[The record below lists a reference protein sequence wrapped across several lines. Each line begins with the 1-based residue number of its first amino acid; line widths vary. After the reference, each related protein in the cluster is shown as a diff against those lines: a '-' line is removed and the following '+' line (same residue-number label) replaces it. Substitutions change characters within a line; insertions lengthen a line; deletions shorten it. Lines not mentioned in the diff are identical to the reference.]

1 MRSAV
6 PKAAPQPAPMNVL
19 LLCALPPVAAGTI
32 RDHVH
37 ALTHFSRHQV
47 NCFPHVGVVSNRLP
61 QGIDLERFDA
71 VVIHYSVYLLAD
83 SYVGPGDRARIS
95 AYRGVKLLFL
105 QDEYRQVDRVQAV
118 IRELGVDVLFTCLPK
133 PEIEKVY
140 PAAALPGLTKISN
153 LTGYVPKALAA
164 MPVPSIDRRPIDVGY
179 RARIVPFWL
188 GLLGAEKWQIAPR
201 FLAAVE
207 GSGLACN
214 ISNREEDRIYGEGW
228 IRFVS
233 SCKTMLGVESGA
245 SVFDFDG
252 TIQRTVHEYLARNPG
267 ASFEQVEDRF
277 LRPHEGKIRLN
288 QISPR
293 CFEATALR
301 TTMVLFEGDYSGI
314 LEPWKHYIP
323 LRKDFSN
330 VTEVVNAIKNT
341 PLLQEIA
348 DRAYREIALN
358 PEHSY
363 EAFVA
368 RFDAALSA
376 AHALKGHSPRPP
388 VSRAWFFIT
397 TLPAAVFPRLVRVW
411 LMIPPAIRSR
421 LKPLAGPLIS
431 ALRR

>member
-1 MRSAV
+1 MSIRPENKS
-6 PKAAPQPAPMNVL
+6 MNVL

-37 ALTHFSRHQV
+37 ALTNFSRHRV
-47 NCFPHVGVVSNRLP
+47 HCFPHVGVMSNRLP

-71 VVIHYSVYLLAD
+71 IVIHYSVYLLAD
-83 SYVGPGDRARIS
+83 SYIGPADRARIS

-105 QDEYRQVDRVQAV
+105 QDEYRQIDRVHAV
-118 IRELGVDVLFTCLPK
+118 IRELAIDILFTCVPE

-140 PAAALPGLTKISN
+140 PAAALPDLVKISN
-153 LTGYVPKALAA
+153 LTGYVPKALTKL
-164 MPVPSIDRRPIDVGY
+164 PVPAISRRPIDAGY

-188 GLLGAEKWQIAPR
+188 GLLGAEKWQIVPR

-207 GSGLACN
+207 GCGLTCN
-214 ISNREEDRIYGEGW
+214 ISNREEDRIYGNGW
-228 IRFVS
+228 ISFVS

-252 TIQRTVHEYLARNPG
+252 TIQRTVDEYLARNPD
-267 ASFEQVEDRF
+267 ASFEQIEDHF
-277 LRPHEGKIRLN
+277 LQPHEGKIRLN

-293 CFEATALR
+293 CFEAAALR

-314 LEPWKHYIP
+314 LKPWKHYVP

-330 VTEVVNAIKNT
+330 IPEVVAAIKNT
-341 PLLQEIA
+341 SLLQEVA

-358 PEHSY
+358 PEYSY
-363 EAFVA
+363 EAFVL
-368 RFDAALSA
+368 RFDSALSA
-376 AHALKGHSPRPP
+376 AHAIKGQRPRQAM
-388 VSRAWFFIT
+388 SRAWFSIA
-397 TLPAAVFPRLVRVW
+397 TLPAAIFPRLVQAW
-411 LMIPPAIRSR
+411 LMIPPAVRVR